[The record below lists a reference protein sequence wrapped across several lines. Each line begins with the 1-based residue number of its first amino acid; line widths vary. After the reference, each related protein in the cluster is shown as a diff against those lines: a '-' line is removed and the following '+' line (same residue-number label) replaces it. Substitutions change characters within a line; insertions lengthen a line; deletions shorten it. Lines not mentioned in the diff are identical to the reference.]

1 MFIIALT
8 YIRPIADIEANL
20 QAHRQFLDK
29 YYAAGTFL
37 LSGRK
42 EPRNGGIII
51 AKAGSLAEVQ
61 KIVQEDPF
69 HQANV
74 AEYEITEFL
83 PSKTAADLVQ
93 YREL

>member
-8 YIRPIADIEANL
+8 YIRPMADIEANL
-20 QAHRQFLDK
+20 EAHRQFLDK

-42 EPRNGGIII
+42 DPRNGGIII
-51 AKAGSLAEVQ
+51 AKANSLEEVQ
-61 KIVQEDPF
+61 KIIQEDPF
-69 HQANV
+69 HRAKV

-83 PSKTAADLVQ
+83 PSKTAADLAQ

>member
-1 MFIIALT
+1 M
-8 YIRPIADIEANL
+8 ADIEANL
-20 QAHRQFLDK
+20 EAHRQFLDK

-51 AKAGSLAEVQ
+51 AKVDSLEEVQ
-61 KIVQEDPF
+61 KIIQEDPF
-69 HQANV
+69 HQAKV

-83 PSKTAADLVQ
+83 PSKTAVDLAQ

>member
-8 YIRPIADIEANL
+8 YIRPMADIEANL

-51 AKAGSLAEVQ
+51 A
-61 KIVQEDPF
+61 
-69 HQANV
+69 
-74 AEYEITEFL
+74 
-83 PSKTAADLVQ
+83 
-93 YREL
+93 

>member
-1 MFIIALT
+1 M
-8 YIRPIADIEANL
+8 ADIEANL
-20 QAHRQFLDK
+20 EAHRQFLDK

-42 EPRNGGIII
+42 DPRNGGIII
-51 AKAGSLAEVQ
+51 AKANSLEEVQ
-61 KIVQEDPF
+61 KIIQEDPF
-69 HQANV
+69 HRAKV

-83 PSKTAADLVQ
+83 PSKTAADLAQ

>member
-1 MFIIALT
+1 M
-8 YIRPIADIEANL
+8 ADIEANL
-20 QAHRQFLDK
+20 EAHRQFLDK